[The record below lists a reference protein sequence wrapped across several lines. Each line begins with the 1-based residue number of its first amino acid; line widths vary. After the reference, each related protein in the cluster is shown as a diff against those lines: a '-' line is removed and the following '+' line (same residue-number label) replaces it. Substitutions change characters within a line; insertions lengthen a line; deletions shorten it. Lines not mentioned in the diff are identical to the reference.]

1 MKSRRMKWL
10 GHVTCL
16 GGKEKC
22 AYVVILGKRERT
34 KSFGRSRR
42 KWICHIK
49 KVLEYDGK
57 VWTG

>member
-1 MKSRRMKWL
+1 MKWL